1 MNIFTLTGL
10 LASLAG
16 STCLYL
22 ASPNQRWRSLP
33 LPALPARS
41 LALALIVLAWLSLA
55 RSMQAVTATFVL
67 VTVLML
73 ALSVL
78 PYVGALRGVGRGR

>member
-1 MNIFTLTGL
+1 MSFFTLTGL

-22 ASPNQRWRSLP
+22 ASPNQRWRLLP

-41 LALALIVLAWLSLA
+41 LALVLIVLGWLSFA
-55 RSMQAVTATFVL
+55 RSMEAVASTSVL
-67 VTVLML
+67 VTVWVRG
-73 ALSVL
+73 LSVL
-78 PYVGALRGVGRGR
+78 RYIGALRGVGRGR